1 MFILLLFSLIYVLS
15 KAEHKRWMD
24 TVNKIG
30 SMLFSKNNHQGAMKT
45 FLASVLG
52 VLLLVLLYLVTGTLL
67 LYGLQ
72 VHHVI
77 LKRASVN
84 GT

>member
-1 MFILLLFSLIYVLS
+1 
-15 KAEHKRWMD
+15 MD
-24 TVNKIG
+24 TVNQTG
-30 SMLFSKNNHQGAMKT
+30 SMLYSTNNHQGTIKM
-45 FLASVLG
+45 FLASVLV
-52 VLLLVLLYLVTGTLL
+52 VLMLVLLYSFNVL

-72 VHHVI
+72 EQCVI

>member
-1 MFILLLFSLIYVLS
+1 
-15 KAEHKRWMD
+15 
-24 TVNKIG
+24 
-30 SMLFSKNNHQGAMKT
+30 MKT

-52 VLLLVLLYLVTGTLL
+52 VLLLVLLYLVTLL

>member
-1 MFILLLFSLIYVLS
+1 M
-15 KAEHKRWMD
+15 
-24 TVNKIG
+24 
-30 SMLFSKNNHQGAMKT
+30 
-45 FLASVLG
+45 FLASVLV
-52 VLLLVLLYLVTGTLL
+52 VLMLVLLYSFNVL

-72 VHHVI
+72 EQCVI